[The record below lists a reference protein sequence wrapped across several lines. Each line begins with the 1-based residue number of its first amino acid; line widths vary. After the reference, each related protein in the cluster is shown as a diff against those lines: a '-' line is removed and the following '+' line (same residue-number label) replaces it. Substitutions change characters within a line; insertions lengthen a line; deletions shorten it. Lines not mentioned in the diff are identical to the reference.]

1 MTTCKFVLVSCPKEC
16 KTANGVSAC
25 YMRKD
30 IDEHLMIHCPNRD
43 HKCEYCQEEGT
54 YAYISQVH
62 YCLPKRLAEIIFY
75 QNFAKLL
82 GAVILALVLGIIL
95 AKRDFNSEV
104 LKYESEIS
112 SLKSNLHLPE
122 RVLNSTGS
130 TVFQVTR
137 SQQGVFSSKSPSF
150 YTGSGG
156 YHMAIQVNTTSGK
169 DSLDIVSVYAVLLKG
184 KYDDELSWPF
194 VGKVAITLLNQL
206 RDSSHK
212 TKILTTVTDARVGDK
227 WGFQQFIRYS
237 ALAQDP
243 VKDTPVY
250 VEYLK
255 ENTLYFRV
263 SVEVSDHKPW
273 LDCTI

>member
-16 KTANGVSAC
+16 KTANGVTAC
-25 YMRKD
+25 YMKKD
-30 IDEHLMIHCPNRD
+30 IDEHLIIHCPNRD

-62 YCLPKRLAEIIFY
+62 YCLPKRRAEIIFY

-82 GAVILALVLGIIL
+82 GAVILGLVLGIIL

-104 LKYESEIS
+104 LKCESDIS

-137 SQQGVFSSKSPSF
+137 SQQGVFSSKSPPF
-150 YTGSGG
+150 YTRSGG
-156 YHMAIQVNTTSGK
+156 YHMAIQVNATSNEN
-169 DSLDIVSVYAVLLKG
+169 DVSVYAVLLKG
-184 KYDDELSWPF
+184 KYDAELSWPF

-206 RDSSHK
+206 RDSNHR
-212 TKILTTVTDARVGDK
+212 TKILTTVTNARVGDK
-227 WGFQQFIRYS
+227 WGSQQFIRYS
-237 ALAQDP
+237 ALAHDP
-243 VKDTPVY
+243 VKNTQ
-250 VEYLK
+250 YLK
-255 ENTLYFRV
+255 DNTLYFRV